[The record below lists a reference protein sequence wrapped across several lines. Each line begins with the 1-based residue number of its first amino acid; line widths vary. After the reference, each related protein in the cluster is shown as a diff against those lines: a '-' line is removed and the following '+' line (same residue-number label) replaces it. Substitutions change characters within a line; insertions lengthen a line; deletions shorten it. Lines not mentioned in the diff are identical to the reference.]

1 MGGGSNPTIGE
12 VIFKQFTSGRNQ
24 PFGAALGSLLLLIFV
39 LALWITRK
47 YREEE

>member
-1 MGGGSNPTIGE
+1 MGGGTNPTIGE

-24 PFGAALGSLLLLIFV
+24 PFGAVLGSILLLIFV

-47 YREEE
+47 YREED